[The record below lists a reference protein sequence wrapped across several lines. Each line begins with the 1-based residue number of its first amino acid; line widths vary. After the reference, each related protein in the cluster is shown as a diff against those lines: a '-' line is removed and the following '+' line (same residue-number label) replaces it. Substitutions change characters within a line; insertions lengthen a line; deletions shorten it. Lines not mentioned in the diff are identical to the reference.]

1 MWESH
6 LARTLAADLED
17 QGIRMCVSIPF
28 RNLRTERVLPDERS
42 LEKMLRRS
50 RMLCRML
57 WDEQGHPPGNR
68 DMVCHDIIGVP
79 HTFLQR
85 EETH

>member
-17 QGIRMCVSIPF
+17 QGMRMCVSIPF

-50 RMLCRML
+50 RML
-57 WDEQGHPPGNR
+57 WDEQGYPSGNR
-68 DMVCHDIIGVP
+68 DMVCHDIIV
-79 HTFLQR
+79 TAKM
-85 EETH
+85 